1 MTITTEAVYRRDA
14 IQIVEREKLD
24 VFKQALG
31 EGEVVYLTFSDEQP
45 HSGGA
50 LRYWHKLR
58 DRYADAM
65 GYDREFAK
73 SELKLRFGDYRRAE
87 DVLGDPP
94 DADGRF
100 VEMYGQLYWLK
111 SLRDY
116 TKAEL
121 HTLTERTKAACFE
134 NDIDIADLVAEHE

>member
-1 MTITTEAVYRRDA
+1 MTIVSQGVYKRG
-14 IQIVEREKLD
+14 QIHVLERERLD
-24 VFKQALG
+24 AFKSRLG
-31 EGEVVYLTFSDEQP
+31 EGEAIYLTFSDEQP

-73 SELKLRFGDYRRAE
+73 AELKLRFGDYRRAE
-87 DVLGDPP
+87 DVLDNPP

-100 VEMYGQLYWLK
+100 VEMYGLLYWLK

-116 TKAEL
+116 TKEEL
-121 HTLTERTKAACFE
+121 HTLTERTKAACWE
-134 NDIDIADLVAEHE
+134 NDIDIQDLVAEHE